1 MFFRVFVIQL
11 FRLFFF
17 LASSTSLSIYVFSTR
32 VQHFI
37 PDFCCVGIRCSQW
50 TSGFDSSKHLI
61 IYPTNLKC
69 LSPFRIKLNWSTHT
83 NVFARPCYPFIF
95 VVNRVHWFMSK
106 TSNLAW
112 FLCSLEIHR
121 TNNISQE
128 NEMVFQSF
136 ECFSKT
142 NIDVEITRSFQFIYV
157 FINLK
162 NRSDHWL
169 GIKPK
174 VQISDQNKHGFV
186 QAAVKV
192 DYKENWISAL
202 TTLINT
208 LVLWILSHE
217 IVEILNLHLRC
228 SVFPLVS

>member
-1 MFFRVFVIQL
+1 MFS
-11 FRLFFF
+11 
-17 LASSTSLSIYVFSTR
+17 AR

-83 NVFARPCYPFIF
+83 NVFARPFYPFIF
-95 VVNRVHWFMSK
+95 VVNLVHWFMSK

-112 FLCSLEIHR
+112 FSHSLEIHW

-128 NEMVFQSF
+128 NEMGFQSS
-136 ECFSKT
+136 ECFGKS
-142 NIDVEITRSFQFIYV
+142 NIDGEITRSSQFIYV
-157 FINLK
+157 LINLK
-162 NRSDHWL
+162 NRLDHWL

-174 VQISDQNKHGFV
+174 VQISDQNKRIFV
-186 QAAVKV
+186 WAAGKV

-202 TTLINT
+202 NAVINT

-217 IVEILNLHLRC
+217 IAQI
-228 SVFPLVS
+228 